1 MSKQAVNNKAVSDAE
16 KREKKVVLKKLEEME
31 EELKVGKILKVLFVK
46 KEWLWVLVLT
56 SEYSNSSWCA

>member
-46 KEWLWVLVLT
+46 KEWL
-56 SEYSNSSWCA
+56 